1 MTGRLDLGS
10 AGPLGGT
17 VTELVRAV
25 PALRLILDLSGLTG
39 WDSVGLAGL
48 ITAQDRIDA
57 QPGARMVVTG
67 LPEHLRRRLDG
78 ASLDGGFTWASTPA
92 AALAIFSRAT

>member
-10 AGPLGGT
+10 AGQFGGS
-17 VTELVRAV
+17 VSELAQAV
-25 PALRLILDLSGLTG
+25 PALRLVLDLSGLTG

-48 ITAQDRIDA
+48 ITAQERIDA
-57 QPGARMVVTG
+57 QPGARMVVAG

-78 ASLDGGFTWASTPA
+78 VSLDGGFGWASTPA
-92 AALAIFSRAT
+92 EGLAILSRAT